1 MKIFE
6 SFESN
11 EVKGVN
17 GMDDFLKMCK
27 NSLLK
32 WYESYRPQVDIKLDD
47 LYVVWSCKTLQNYKA
62 LLSTAIGGDGIYA
75 EYTYNG
81 DKNELYEDVYGKLT
95 NSCITDHSRCT
106 SSFLKHEYIQT
117 DVRYHTLCAILKDQL
132 SEVPDYDAD
141 CRPSSDLLREHLHC
155 LTEYRRV
162 LANRAAVE
170 HIDIYDNLP
179 R

>member
-1 MKIFE
+1 M
-6 SFESN
+6 
-11 EVKGVN
+11 N
-17 GMDDFLKMCK
+17 GMDDFLNTCK
-27 NSLLK
+27 SSLLR
-32 WYESYRPQVDIKLDD
+32 WYETYRPQVEINLDD

-95 NSCITDHSRCT
+95 NSCITDYSRCT
-106 SSFLKHEYIQT
+106 SEFLKHEYIQA
-117 DVRYHTLCAILKDQL
+117 DVRYHILCAILKDQL

-141 CRPSSDLLREHLHC
+141 CSSSFDLLREHLHC
-155 LTEYRRV
+155 LSEYRRV
-162 LANRAAVE
+162 LAKRAAVE

>member
-1 MKIFE
+1 M
-6 SFESN
+6 
-11 EVKGVN
+11 N
-17 GMDDFLKMCK
+17 GMDDFLNACK

-32 WYESYRPQVDIKLDD
+32 WHESYRPQVDIKLDD

-62 LLSTAIGGDGIYA
+62 LLSTTIDGDGIYA

-95 NSCITDHSRCT
+95 NSCITNHSRCT
-106 SSFLKHEYIQT
+106 SSFLKHEYIQV
-117 DVRYHTLCAILKDQL
+117 DVRYHLLCAILRDKL
-132 SEVPDYDAD
+132 SEVPEDDAA
-141 CRPSSDLLREHLHC
+141 CRSSFDLLREHLHY
-155 LTEYRRV
+155 LTEYRRALV
-162 LANRAAVE
+162 RRAAVE